1 MKKKLNIEELKVLS
15 FITELKPGHA
25 QTAKGGDGASD
36 PGNYMV
42 SIALGPEFC
51 FIESVWG
58 CDASGGGM
66 GEGEVSEI
74 NDEYGC
80 HMPDVIIC
88 P

>member
-15 FITELKPGHA
+15 FITELKPEHA
-25 QTAKGGDGASD
+25 QTAKGGEDGTTT
-36 PGNYMV
+36 GVLV
-42 SIALGPEFC
+42 STALGPQLC
-51 FIESVWG
+51 FNETVWG
-58 CDASGGGM
+58 CDESGGM

-80 HMPDVIIC
+80 HLPDINIC